1 MFVFARRIADQ
12 VLCFEHMLTTSSELI
27 SAVAS
32 RMREARLAAD
42 LTQAGLAARAGVSL
56 GSLRRFET
64 TGQIAL
70 ESLARLAVALSRE
83 RDFEALFVPPPIAS
97 LDALISPAPTRR
109 RGRRT

>member
-1 MFVFARRIADQ
+1 
-12 VLCFEHMLTTSSELI
+12 MLTTSSELI
-27 SAVAS
+27 SAVAA
-32 RMREARLAAD
+32 RVREARLAAD

-56 GSLRRFET
+56 GSIRRFET

-70 ESLARLAVALSRE
+70 ESLARLAIALRRE